1 MAKRQPTRQKTRKAL
16 IIFSFLLFPITI
28 NYFSPYVIIDGA
40 SQGVVNG
47 SFISFSLMFLSA
59 LFVGRLWCGWGCPAG
74 GIRYLLHRRR
84 PAGGPL
90 AGGRPESGMPLYLL
104 DGAVHDPG
112 PQAAEPVP
120 LALAA
125 PEGED
130 GRLHRLQTV
139 YGHLPD
145 EPGREWDGAER
156 GHGEQRVHPVWKL
169 RRRVPAGCDPLL
181 LQRREIER

>member
-1 MAKRQPTRQKTRKAL
+1 MARRQPTRQKIRKAL

-40 SQGVVNG
+40 SRGVVNG

-74 GIRYLLHRRR
+74 GVRYLLHRGR

-104 DGAVHDPG
+104 DGAVHAHGQMDQESVPVASTA
-112 PQAAEPVP
+112 PQSRDRE
-120 LALAA
+120 
-125 PEGED
+125 
-130 GRLHRLQTV
+130 LHRLWAV
-139 YGHLPD
+139 HPRVSD
-145 EPGREWDGAER
+145 EPGRQKDGARQRNGER
-156 GHGEQRVHPVWKL
+156 RMHPVWQL
-169 RRRVPAGCDPLL
+169 RRQLPQAGDQLHV
-181 LQRREIER
+181 